1 VSGEQFVEIFNYGN
15 DCSLDGL
22 VVVYKNKSIPLQG
35 LMPGGSYLAIQD
47 SNLVLTKNPTS
58 SNSIVIEASDGMMIA
73 EASYPH
79 GQKQGVSYAIIDGQ
93 WVFTYARTPGAKN
106 IYQEYQTCPEGKVIN
121 EATGNCVNEET
132 ESTTTCP
139 EGKYLN
145 PETGRCKKI
154 EEENELAECAEGYE
168 RNPETNRCRKI
179 QGTDGSE
186 YAPRT
191 SASTSY
197 EEPRRFIAYGALVV
211 VVLAGAIYIVVQ
223 YREELM
229 RGMRT
234 IAGKVKRFFGKFGSK
249 RRLALLDKI

>member
-1 VSGEQFVEIFNYGN
+1 
-15 DCSLDGL
+15 
-22 VVVYKNKSIPLQG
+22 
-35 LMPGGSYLAIQD
+35 MPAGSYLAIQNQD
-47 SNLVLTKNPTS
+47 LVLTKNPTS
-58 SNSIVIEASDGMMIA
+58 SNSIAIEASDGMQIT
-73 EASYPH
+73 EESYPH
-79 GQKQGVSYAIIDGQ
+79 GQKQGVSYAIVDGR

-106 IYQEYQTCPEGKVIN
+106 IYQEFQTCPEGKVIN
-121 EATGNCVNEET
+121 ESTGNCVNEEA

-145 PETGRCKKI
+145 PETGRCKKV
-154 EEENELAECAEGYE
+154 EEETELAECAEGYE

-179 QGTDGSE
+179 QDNDGSE

-211 VVLAGAIYIVVQ
+211 VVSAGVIYVAIQ

-229 RGMRT
+229 RGARA
-234 IAGKVKRFFGKFGSK
+234 IAGKTKRLFGKFGAK